1 MTLGGVGTVLGNE
14 DLSSDETKGLAFVG
28 TTLFAGDS
36 NDPELFTIDP
46 SDGSELSSID
56 ITLGG
61 SAVDGITGFATH
73 PTTGKLFAIVKD
85 GGRFL
90 FTIDTTT
97 GVATSIGQLSDNFA
111 GIAFVEVNDTP
122 VPEPG
127 TFAILDTSL
136 VGLGF
141 IRRRRKAA

>member
-1 MTLGGVGTVLGNE
+1 M
-14 DLSSDETKGLAFVG
+14 
-28 TTLFAGDS
+28 
-36 NDPELFTIDP
+36 
-46 SDGSELSSID
+46 
-56 ITLGG
+56 GG

-73 PTTGKLFAIVKD
+73 TTTGELFAIFKD

-90 FTIDTTT
+90 ATIDATT
-97 GVATSIGQLSDNFA
+97 GVATSIGLLSDNFA

-127 TFAILDTSL
+127 TFAILGASL